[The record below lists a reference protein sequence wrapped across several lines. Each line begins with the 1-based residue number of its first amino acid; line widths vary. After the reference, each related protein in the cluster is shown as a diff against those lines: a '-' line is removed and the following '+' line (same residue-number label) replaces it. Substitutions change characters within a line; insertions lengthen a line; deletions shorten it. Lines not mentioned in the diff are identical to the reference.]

1 MRERKIS
8 LRVLRRLLLNSLS
21 EKVSWCDIVE
31 TRRLKMPLSHGWDLF
46 ACSLGPASGKTGE
59 LIRAKF
65 LQVKGLNE
73 YIDCG
78 LILMNEVQNQCSL
91 GSPTNCYRDD
101 VFCAAWEDGAKENF
115 ISRFNVTFKK
125 GDVIVNCCTKGNMK
139 GRELR
144 RLVQQ
149 SIPTDNDK
157 VLRRTHPSSW
167 YSEKNR
173 NSQWKAT

>member
-1 MRERKIS
+1 
-8 LRVLRRLLLNSLS
+8 
-21 EKVSWCDIVE
+21 
-31 TRRLKMPLSHGWDLF
+31 MPLSHGWDLF